1 MKYLFIL
8 MSFILLQSCSTNEP
22 NFSVS
27 CGSDSEY
34 SLNNVYL
41 DFDFKKNIVVERTVP
56 TELGLKMDAFMVESG
71 SDFTM
76 SENVIEYKII
86 DSTPTLIK
94 FGNPAF
100 SGIERVNAFDR
111 ASLEFTITISTYNT
125 DGSLSEPY
133 VEGMPNPTVD
143 SKSCKKPIV

>member
-1 MKYLFIL
+1 
-8 MSFILLQSCSTNEP
+8 MSFMMLESCSTNEP

-34 SLNNVYL
+34 SLNNIYL

-71 SDFTM
+71 SDFTI
-76 SENVIEYKII
+76 SETVREYKII
-86 DSTPTLIK
+86 DSTPTLVK
-94 FGNPAF
+94 FGKPA
-100 SGIERVNAFDR
+100 SNGIERVDAFDR
-111 ASLEFTITISTYNT
+111 ASLEYTITISTYNP

-133 VEGMPNPTVD
+133 LEGLSNPAVD
-143 SKSCKKPIV
+143 SQICKKPVI

>member
-1 MKYLFIL
+1 
-8 MSFILLQSCSTNEP
+8 MSFIILQSCSTNEP

-56 TELGLKMDAFMVESG
+56 TELGLRMNAFMVESG
-71 SDFTM
+71 SDFFIM

-86 DSTPTLIK
+86 DLTPTLIR

-100 SGIERVNAFDR
+100 SGIERVNVFDR

-133 VEGMPNPTVD
+133 VEGMSNPSVD
-143 SKSCKKPIV
+143 SKSCKKPVV

>member
-1 MKYLFIL
+1 

-71 SDFTM
+71 SDFRM

-94 FGNPAF
+94 FGNPAS

-133 VEGMPNPTVD
+133 VEGMSNPTVD
-143 SKSCKKPIV
+143 SKSCKKPVV